1 MAYRAS
7 FSSKSSRSSLI
18 NPYGIEMFFCVV
30 TCIIFFIISYSENK
44 AFSNIKYYTIA
55 FSEPGLKIVSKPF
68 DSLNIFF
75 KTFGELKALR
85 KDNIKL
91 KLENENLKKN
101 LNRGVAFE
109 IENFRLKQLLKVDVE
124 DYAKKITS
132 RILID
137 PYKSNNSI
145 FFIDVGKED
154 GLKINDVVFNEHG
167 MIGRVDE
174 VGKYS
179 SKVLSIFSEDS
190 VIPVISLQTKI
201 SFFVK
206 GSSNTLSL
214 RHIER
219 PFDLNYSETVITT
232 EAAGYFKEGI
242 PVGKVVKTLNN
253 VYVQPFAKISDSIY
267 VNVLI
272 FNFEKNIE

>member
-91 KLENENLKKN
+91 KLENENLKK
-101 LNRGVAFE
+101 
-109 IENFRLKQLLKVDVE
+109 I
-124 DYAKKITS
+124 
-132 RILID
+132 
-137 PYKSNNSI
+137 
-145 FFIDVGKED
+145 
-154 GLKINDVVFNEHG
+154 
-167 MIGRVDE
+167 
-174 VGKYS
+174 
-179 SKVLSIFSEDS
+179 
-190 VIPVISLQTKI
+190 
-201 SFFVK
+201 
-206 GSSNTLSL
+206 
-214 RHIER
+214 
-219 PFDLNYSETVITT
+219 
-232 EAAGYFKEGI
+232 
-242 PVGKVVKTLNN
+242 
-253 VYVQPFAKISDSIY
+253 
-267 VNVLI
+267 
-272 FNFEKNIE
+272 